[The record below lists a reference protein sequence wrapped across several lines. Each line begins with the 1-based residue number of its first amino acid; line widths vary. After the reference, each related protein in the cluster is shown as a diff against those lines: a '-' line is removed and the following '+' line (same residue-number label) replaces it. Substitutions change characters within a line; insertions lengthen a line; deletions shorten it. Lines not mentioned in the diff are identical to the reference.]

1 MTDHRRQ
8 SKYPMISVE
17 DAIIH
22 VLQATDITV
31 TAIDSEVPLMEACG
45 RVVAKDIKANDPFPS
60 FRASIMDGYAVC
72 GVLQPGQYP
81 VQEQRLHAGVN
92 ATQLGIGYVAYIT
105 TGAMVPEGAN
115 AVVKIED
122 TTAVDAATDAQQQEK
137 SVKIDVV
144 VPVGSNIR
152 QIGSDIQSGEVILKK
167 GSVIAPAEI
176 GLLATVGV
184 MTVPCYIKPIVG
196 VMSTGSE
203 LVHPWEVPTGSQI
216 RDSNR
221 ATLLAAFQQDLGS
234 AYCVDLGIVGDSA
247 RDLEEALQLA
257 ATKCDVVVTSG
268 GVSMGDADLVKPM
281 LEKLG
286 MVRFGRLN
294 MKPGKPTTFATI
306 KAKHTDGREK
316 NVLFFGL
323 PGNPVSCLV
332 TKTLFIDPAVRRLQ
346 GMDSVTCMHPQLTV
360 QLEEAIALDPE
371 RPEYHRAILLG
382 STASSGGIVTARSTG
397 NQRSS
402 RLLSMKS
409 SNALLCLPQGS
420 GSIAAGTRVPALLTG
435 PLLPPLEPA
444 MCHHHAAA
452 ALDNSNSQTLIS
464 SIPSSAA
471 AVAEP
476 REKYAMRV
484 GLLTIS
490 DRASQGVYADDSGP
504 EMQKMLLTIANA
516 TDSPFSAPSM
526 GWPLQPVIQCTAIV
540 PDSPAAITKIILDWT
555 DNQALD
561 LILTSGG
568 TGFGKRDLTPE
579 TIRPLLHREAPGVA
593 QALLNEGLKHTP
605 LAVLSRP
612 VVGTRG
618 NTLICTLPGSVKAV
632 RENIVALGPLL
643 PRIIELISSGSCLGK
658 GKH

>member
-1 MTDHRRQ
+1 
-8 SKYPMISVE
+8 
-17 DAIIH
+17 
-22 VLQATDITV
+22 
-31 TAIDSEVPLMEACG
+31 
-45 RVVAKDIKANDPFPS
+45 
-60 FRASIMDGYAVC
+60 
-72 GVLQPGQYP
+72 
-81 VQEQRLHAGVN
+81 
-92 ATQLGIGYVAYIT
+92 
-105 TGAMVPEGAN
+105 MVPEGAN

-122 TTAVDAATDAQQQEK
+122 TTAVDATTDAQQQEK
-137 SVKIDVV
+137 SVNINVV

-152 QIGSDIQSGEVILKK
+152 QIGSDIQAGEIILNK

-184 MTVPCYIKPIVG
+184 MTVPCYVKPIVG

-203 LVHPWEVPTGSQI
+203 LVHPWEIPTGSQI

-234 AYCVDLGIVGDSA
+234 ACCVDLGIVGDSA
-247 RDLEEALQLA
+247 KDLEGALQLA

-316 NVLFFGL
+316 SVLFFGL

-346 GMDSVTCMHPQLTV
+346 GMDSIICMHPQLTV

-371 RPEYHRAILLG
+371 RPEYHRATLLG
-382 STASSGGIVTARSTG
+382 SAASSGGIVTARSTG

-420 GSIAAGTRVPALLTG
+420 GSLAAGTHVPALLTG
-435 PLLPPLEPA
+435 PHLPPLEPT
-444 MCHHHAAA
+444 MCHHHKAA
-452 ALDNSNSQTLIS
+452 ALDVSSSSQTVHS
-464 SIPSSAA
+464 NIPSSSSSSAVAAA
-471 AVAEP
+471 AVVEP
-476 REKYAMRV
+476 SEKYAMRV

-490 DRASQGVYADDSGP
+490 DRASQGVYADESGP

-516 TDSPFSAPSM
+516 TDSPFSAPKM

-632 RENIVALGPLL
+632 RENIDALGPLL
-643 PRIIELISSGSCLGK
+643 PRIIELQSSGSCLGK

>member
-1 MTDHRRQ
+1 
-8 SKYPMISVE
+8 
-17 DAIIH
+17 
-22 VLQATDITV
+22 
-31 TAIDSEVPLMEACG
+31 
-45 RVVAKDIKANDPFPS
+45 
-60 FRASIMDGYAVC
+60 MDGYAVC
-72 GVLQPGQYP
+72 GDLQPGEYT
-81 VQEQRLHAGVN
+81 VQDIRLHAGVN
-92 ATQLGIGYVAYIT
+92 AAQYPLPGSDYVAYIT
-105 TGAMVPEGAN
+105 TGSMVPEGAN

-122 TTAVDAATDAQQQEK
+122 TTAVDIANDSQMKEK
-137 SVKIDVV
+137 KVRIDVV

-152 QIGSDIQSGEVILKK
+152 QIGSDIQAGEVILQK

-184 MTVPCYIKPIVG
+184 MSVPCYRKPVVG

-203 LVHPWEVPTGSQI
+203 LVNPWETPTGSQI

-221 ATLLAAFQQDLGS
+221 ATLLAAFQQDLGN
-234 AYCVDLGIVGDSA
+234 AHCIDLGIVKDSA
-247 RDLEEALQLA
+247 RDLEAALLSA
-257 ATKCDVVVTSG
+257 AERCDVVVTSG

-286 MVRFGRLN
+286 SVHFGRLN
-294 MKPGKPTTFATI
+294 MKPGKPTTFATL
-306 KAKHTDGREK
+306 KSKRADGQDK
-316 NVLFFGL
+316 TVLFFGL

-346 GMDSVTCMHPQLTV
+346 GMDSLSAMHPQVTV
-360 QLEEAIALDPE
+360 QLEAPLAMDPE
-371 RPEYHRAILLG
+371 RPEYHRAILDDAG
-382 STASSGGIVTARSTG
+382 SRGGPVVARSTG

-402 RLLSMKS
+402 RLMSMKS
-409 SNALLCLPQGS
+409 ANALLCLPQGS
-420 GSIAAGTRVPALLTG
+420 GTLPAGSHVPAIITG
-435 PLLPPLEPA
+435 PFLPPTKPA
-444 MCHHHAAA
+444 LCYHRAAA
-452 ALDNSNSQTLIS
+452 AVDFPEQAAA
-464 SIPSSAA
+464 SSASSQEVGLA
-471 AVAEP
+471 A
-476 REKYAMRV
+476 KYQMRV

-504 EMQKMLLTIANA
+504 EMQKMLLAIASGA
-516 TDSPFSAPSM
+516 TGPLAAPAM
-526 GWPLQPVIQCTAIV
+526 GWPLEPVIQCTAIV
-540 PDSPAAITKIILDWT
+540 PDDPAAIEAVVLDWA
-555 DNQALD
+555 DAQHLD

-568 TGFGKRDLTPE
+568 TGFGQRDLTPE

-643 PRIIELISSGSCLGK
+643 PRIMELIASGSCFGK